1 MPGPLRDLSVNLLAG
16 LRLALFLPLR
26 AEAFRA
32 GGAAFIALALFNVA
46 AWFVA
51 DFAHVGAPGLIE
63 WSALEPYAAQMA
75 LVLLAAFAI
84 GSMQPAR
91 DAGLR
96 LAVMW
101 LAPFWVFEA
110 VVTVFAL
117 AAPWFL
123 GSNEASVSWIGD
135 LPAWLPSADQLYGI
149 WLFAVAVRAVALVV
163 PWRQLRFVAAAGV
176 ACALVLI
183 LNTLIARP
191 VLWRELPAPQAARAP
206 GIEQE
211 AAFHAQATLLDR
223 TLAAIQPG
231 RPGVIDLYFL
241 GVAAYGAQDVFLREA
256 RSVRTLFNER
266 FDTEG
271 RSALLINNNA
281 TLTEAPIATLT
292 NLRATLRAFGER
304 MNRDEDVLFLFLTTH
319 GDEQHRLEVEL
330 WPLALAPITPQTLAD
345 AVRQSG
351 IKWKVLVISACYSG
365 GFVEALK
372 DANTLVITAADARS
386 TSFGCAHENDWTHFG
401 EAYFNAGLRQTRS
414 FIEAFELARAS
425 VAARERAERL
435 SASNPQM
442 HVGEAIRERLGQLQ
456 ARPSASQ

>member
-1 MPGPLRDLSVNLLAG
+1 MPGPFRDLPVNLLAG
-16 LRLALFLPLR
+16 LRLALFLPIR
-26 AEAFRA
+26 ADSFRA
-32 GGAAFIALALFNVA
+32 TGAAFVALALFNCAV
-46 AWFVA
+46 WFAA

-63 WSALEPYAAQMA
+63 WSALESYLAQMA

-84 GSMQPAR
+84 GAMQAAR

-101 LAPFWVFEA
+101 LAPVWVFEVA
-110 VVTVFAL
+110 VTAFVL
-117 AAPWFL
+117 AASRFA
-123 GSNEASVSWIGD
+123 GGAETEAWID
-135 LPAWLPSADQLYGI
+135 NLPAWLPSADQLYGI
-149 WLFAVAVRAVALVV
+149 WLLAVAVRAVALVV
-163 PWRQLRFVAAAGV
+163 PWRQWRYVAAAGV

-183 LNTLIARP
+183 LNTLVARP
-191 VLWRELPAPQAARAP
+191 ALWRELPAPPVVRAP

-223 TLAAIQPG
+223 TLAAIPPG

-256 RSVRTLFNER
+256 RSVRALFDER

-271 RSALLINNNA
+271 RSALLVNNNA

-330 WPLALAPITPQTLAD
+330 WPLALAPITPQALAD
-345 AVRQSG
+345 AVRESG
-351 IKWKVLVISACYSG
+351 IRWKVLVISACYAG

-372 DANTLVITAADARS
+372 DAGTLVITAADARS

-401 EAYFNAGLRQTRS
+401 EAYFNAGLRKTRS

-435 SASNPQM
+435 TASNPQM
-442 HVGEAIRERLGQLQ
+442 QLGEGMRQRLSALE
-456 ARPSASQ
+456 ARLSTQQ

>member
-16 LRLALFLPLR
+16 LRLALFLPIR
-26 AEAFRA
+26 ADAFRA
-32 GGAAFIALALFNVA
+32 TGAVFVALALFNGAV
-46 AWFVA
+46 WFAA

-63 WSALEPYAAQMA
+63 WSALEPYLAQMA

-84 GSMQPAR
+84 GSMQLAR
-91 DAGLR
+91 DASLR

-101 LAPFWVFEA
+101 LAPFWLFE
-110 VVTVFAL
+110 VTATASVL
-117 AAPWFL
+117 AASRFA
-123 GSNEASVSWIGD
+123 GGAEAGAWIDD

-163 PWRQLRFVAAAGV
+163 PWRQWRFTVAVAV
-176 ACALVLI
+176 ACALVVT
-183 LNTLIARP
+183 LNTLVARP
-191 VLWRELPAPQAARAP
+191 ALWRELPAPPVVRAP

-231 RPGVIDLYFL
+231 RPGVIDLYLL

-256 RSVRTLFNER
+256 RSVRASFDER

-271 RSALLINNNA
+271 RSMLLVNNNA

-330 WPLALAPITPQTLAD
+330 WPLALAPLTPQTLAD